1 MMDVLQNVDPM
12 YIVYIIICGVLIFVL
27 NEVRKNIYKLANY
40 HGKFYVTNKNLG
52 KGKYLVSVDDEGKKT
67 IKAECL
73 EDGLNDGTV
82 VFIEKVKG
90 KYMINEYLSRI
101 DPKSE
106 EAKQFKPVGQ
116 KKKPSE
122 SVS

>member
-1 MMDVLQNVDPM
+1 MTDVLNSVDPL
-12 YIVYIIICGVLIFVL
+12 YVVYIIICTFLVFVL

-40 HGKFYVTNKNLG
+40 NGKFYVTKTNLG

-67 IKAECL
+67 IKAKCL
-73 EDGLNDGTV
+73 EENLNDGTV
-82 VFIEKVKG
+82 VYIEKVKG

-101 DPKSE
+101 DPHSE
-106 EAKQFKPVGQ
+106 EAKLFKPVGQ
-116 KKKPSE
+116 QFKPSE